1 MHFSKA
7 NICTP
12 ELYLKSKLNLVLGC
26 SDIASDFENT
36 LVKHIFYI
44 MLKDGTQS
52 EFVKIETSNF
62 WNKHSLPVAISIRLT
77 TCARWDGRERFLD
90 VTKPFPVKTSE
101 FLKRKINMN
110 LNMNMNS

>member
-44 MLKDGTQS
+44 MLKEPNQ
-52 EFVKIETSNF
+52 
-62 WNKHSLPVAISIRLT
+62 
-77 TCARWDGRERFLD
+77 
-90 VTKPFPVKTSE
+90 
-101 FLKRKINMN
+101 N
-110 LNMNMNS
+110 LSR